1 MYQTAHKFL
10 LSFHYSIPFL
20 FSILLFFHSPNQID
34 AKEKRCFKAQS
45 HCQCPKGPIKNS
57 KVLKQSSSKMS
68 KLPNNHPKAQI
79 THWSAKTRNRCISI
93 SRTRKATISSL
104 FIKWNTTSKIFLQ
117 QITCGKLLLV
127 QIWIHNLNYFFTY
140 L

>member
-1 MYQTAHKFL
+1 MYQTAPKFL
-10 LSFHYSIPFL
+10 LSSHYSIPFL
-20 FSILLFFHSPNQID
+20 FSILLFFHFPNQTD
-34 AKEKRCFKAQS
+34 PKEKWSFKAQS
-45 HCQCPKGPIKNS
+45 HCRCPKGPIKNS